1 MKAAT
6 EQQNAYLEKLSAKS
20 GGKTKP
26 KALKKKLDVLVK
38 KKTALDSETPLLR
51 CFAPLLCAC
60 LSVCLSVRPSV
71 RLSVCL
77 SVRMLVAG
85 GRGSYISV
93 VYFGSASQLTGA
105 PALLS
110 FDRGPRPVLGEG
122 WRSVPAEVA
131 GGAWQVEGAGLVV
144 LERCSG
150 WGTADLCALQAC
162 DVLLKHC
169 LIVGLHKTAR
179 GFF

>member
-38 KKTALDSETPLLR
+38 KKTALDSATPLLR

-71 RLSVCL
+71 RPSVCL
-77 SVRMLVAG
+77 SVCAHVG
-85 GRGSYISV
+85 GRG
-93 VYFGSASQLTGA
+93 Q
-105 PALLS
+105 
-110 FDRGPRPVLGEG
+110 
-122 WRSVPAEVA
+122 
-131 GGAWQVEGAGLVV
+131 GLVH
-144 LERCSG
+144 
-150 WGTADLCALQAC
+150 LCCVFWFCQSTDGCTRA
-162 DVLLKHC
+162 V
-169 LIVGLHKTAR
+169 II
-179 GFF
+179 